1 MLTYLIILLDDTSV
15 SYCHYNVPQVDRR
28 LISLNDLRTA
38 IVWAMKENL
47 NIQFVYP
54 DYELPAEYNE
64 AIESVDHTKIKP
76 TKQAQDA
83 DVIVLTDWKFPAD
96 DVLNNTTCIIH
107 SSRNDLSEHLTALKE
122 ILSKVARLN
131 VVLTDVADFTD
142 ADIDDY
148 KLLLSKLSVIVEEQ
162 LKSGKN
168 VQMNLLT
175 DRLMLDEMN
184 NCNAG
189 VSNVTLAPDGRF
201 YLCPAFYYDKSKG
214 HIGDLHNGLNI
225 KNPQLLQLDHAPIC
239 RHCDAWHCRRC
250 IWLNEQLTLDSNT
263 PSHQQCVIAHLERS
277 TSRDLLVRWNQEGFR
292 YGSTHRIEEIKELD
306 PFNIVNRW
314 K

>member
-1 MLTYLIILLDDTSV
+1 MLTHLIILLDDTCV
-15 SYCHYNVPQVDRR
+15 SYCHYNVPHVDHR
-28 LISLNDLRTA
+28 LISLDDLKA
-38 IVWAMKENL
+38 GIVWAMKENV

-54 DYELPAEYNE
+54 DYKLPDEYNQ
-64 AIESVDHTKIKP
+64 AIASIDHTKIKP
-76 TKQAQDA
+76 VKQGQDA
-83 DVIVLTDWKFPAD
+83 DVVVLTDWKVSAVD
-96 DVLNNTTCIIH
+96 DLHHTTCIVH
-107 SSRNDLSEHLTALKE
+107 ASRNDLSSHLTTLKE
-122 ILSKVARLN
+122 ILSQVARLN
-131 VVLTDVADFTD
+131 IVLTDVADFTD

-148 KLLLSKLSVIVEEQ
+148 KLLLSKLSDIVEEQ
-162 LKSGKN
+162 LKLGKN

-214 HIGDLHNGLNI
+214 HIGGLRQGLNI

-239 RHCDAWHCRRC
+239 RKCDAWQCRRC
-250 IWLNEQLTLDSNT
+250 VWLNEQLTLDCNT
-263 PSHQQCVIAHLERS
+263 PSHQQCVMAHLERNA
-277 TSRDLLVRWNQEGFR
+277 SRNLLVRLEEEGFR
-292 YGSTHRIEEIKELD
+292 YGSTHRIEEMKELD
-306 PFNIVNRW
+306 PFNTYKQW

>member
-1 MLTYLIILLDDTSV
+1 MLTHLIILLDDTSV
-15 SYCHYNVPQVDRR
+15 SYCHYNVPHVERR
-28 LISLNDLRTA
+28 LMSLDDLRTA

-54 DYELPAEYNE
+54 EYKLPDEYNE
-64 AIESVDHTKIKP
+64 VIESIDHTKIKP
-76 TKQAQDA
+76 IKQVQDA
-83 DVIVLTDWKFPAD
+83 DVVVLTDWKFSAVED
-96 DVLNNTTCIIH
+96 LNNATCIIH
-107 SSRNDLSEHLTALKE
+107 SNRKDLSDHLTAFKE
-122 ILSKVARLN
+122 LLSTVARLN

-148 KLLLSKLSVIVEEQ
+148 KLLLGKLACIVEEQ
-162 LKSGKN
+162 LKSGKD

-189 VSNVTLAPDGRF
+189 VSNVTVAPDGRF

-225 KNPQLLQLDHAPIC
+225 KNPQLLQLNHAPIC

-250 IWLNEQLTLDSNT
+250 IWLNEMLTLDSNT
-263 PSHQQCVIAHLERS
+263 PSHQQCVIAHLERN
-277 TSRDLLVRWNQEGFR
+277 TSRDLLVRWNQENFR
-292 YGSTHRIEEIKELD
+292 YGSTHRIEEIIELD
-306 PFNIVNRW
+306 PFNTYKQW

>member
-1 MLTYLIILLDDTSV
+1 MLTHLIILLDDTSV
-15 SYCHYNVPQVDRR
+15 SYCHYSVPQVDHR
-28 LISLNDLRTA
+28 LISLDDLKKG
-38 IVWAMKENL
+38 IIWAMKENL

-64 AIESVDHTKIKP
+64 AIESIDHTKIKP
-76 TKQAQDA
+76 IEQAKDA
-83 DVIVLTDWKFPAD
+83 DVIVLKDWKISTV
-96 DVLNNTTCIIH
+96 DVLIDTTCIIH
-107 SSRNDLSEHLTALKE
+107 TSRNDLSAHLTTLKE
-122 ILSKVARLN
+122 LLSIVARLN

-142 ADIDDY
+142 ADIDCY
-148 KLLLSKLSVIVEEQ
+148 KSLLSNLSNILEEQ

-168 VQMNLLT
+168 VQLNLLT

-189 VSNVTLAPDGRF
+189 VNNVTLAPDGKF
-201 YLCPAFYYDKSKG
+201 YLCPAFYYDKSKC
-214 HIGDLHNGLNI
+214 GDLQQGLNI
-225 KNPQLLQLDHAPIC
+225 KNQQLLRLDHAPIC
-239 RHCDAWHCRRC
+239 QHCDAWHCRRC

-263 PSHQQCVIAHLERS
+263 PSHQQCVIAHLERN

-306 PFNIVNRW
+306 PFNTYKQW

>member
-15 SYCHYNVPQVDRR
+15 SYCHYSVPQVDCR
-28 LISLNDLRTA
+28 LISLDDLKKG
-38 IVWAMKENL
+38 IIWAMKENL

-54 DYELPAEYNE
+54 DYELPAEYNK
-64 AIESVDHTKIKP
+64 AIESIDHTKIKP
-76 TKQAQDA
+76 IKQAKDA
-83 DVIVLTDWKFPAD
+83 DVIVLTDWKIPSD
-96 DVLNNTTCIIH
+96 DILNDATCIIH
-107 SSRNDLSEHLTALKE
+107 SSRNGLSDHLTTLKE
-122 ILSKVARLN
+122 LLSKVARLN
-131 VVLTDVADFTD
+131 IVLTDVADFTD

-148 KLLLSKLSVIVEEQ
+148 KLLLGKLSEILEKQ

-168 VQMNLLT
+168 VQINLLT

-189 VSNVTLAPDGRF
+189 VNNVTLAPDGRF
-201 YLCPAFYYDKSKG
+201 YLCPAFYYEKEKG
-214 HIGDLHNGLNI
+214 HIGDLQQGLDI

-263 PSHQQCVIAHLERS
+263 PSHQQCVIAHLERN
-277 TSRDLLVRWNQEGFR
+277 TSRDLLVRWNQEGFQ
-292 YGSTHRIEEIKELD
+292 YVSTHRIEEIKELD
-306 PFNIVNRW
+306 PFNTYKQW